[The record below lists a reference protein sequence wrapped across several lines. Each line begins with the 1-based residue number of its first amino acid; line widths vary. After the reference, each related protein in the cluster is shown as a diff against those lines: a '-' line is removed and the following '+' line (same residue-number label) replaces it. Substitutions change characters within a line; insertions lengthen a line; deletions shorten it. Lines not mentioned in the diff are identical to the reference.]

1 METVRIGIAEMTHSV
16 TWLKFHDHKGAWCS
30 EVEARANQDE
40 AQISQHAMA
49 GKTSFN
55 IEITSSQNQVAVP
68 SL

>member
-1 METVRIGIAEMTHSV
+1 MFTDQCVRIGLKVIEEMQVVQMFGT
-16 TWLKFHDHKGAWCS
+16 
-30 EVEARANQDE
+30 RANQDE

-55 IEITSSQNQVAVP
+55 IEITSSQNQVAAP

>member
-1 METVRIGIAEMTHSV
+1 MFTDQCIQVRLEAIEEMTTCRCWGV
-16 TWLKFHDHKGAWCS
+16 K
-30 EVEARANQDE
+30 ARANQDE

-55 IEITSSQNQVAVP
+55 IEITSSQNQVAEA